1 MFITHTLTP
10 PVNKMTQPNQLNKAK
25 KEYGKAILDYRSMHY
40 HGFPADDMRI
50 AAEHV
55 ASKCRYMHDVE
66 EWGPE
71 VAKLSEPR
79 RSEAIEVLKDI
90 ARHRNCLANDSEM
103 MKDLERLSELTILH
117 GRRRAN
123 VILAK
128 ECAARQLAQNIRS
141 YAVKHEAYLS
151 AVPEPRRTESI
162 KAFVEYER
170 QVEFVKIC
178 ESGVESARARVA
190 RTLPDSRARVSAL
203 ERLDRAYG
211 VKGVESRRATD
222 MYDLACWTEAH
233 GSEVASRML
242 ADRE

>member
-1 MFITHTLTP
+1 
-10 PVNKMTQPNQLNKAK
+10 VNKMTQPNQLNKAK
-25 KEYGKAILDYRSMHY
+25 EEYMKAIQDYQSMH
-40 HGFPADDMRI
+40 HHEFPDADMRI
-50 AAEHV
+50 AAEYL
-55 ASKCRYMHDVE
+55 ASKCRYMHDIE

-71 VAKLSEPR
+71 VARLSEPR
-79 RSEAIEVLKDI
+79 RSEVIEIRKDI

-190 RTLPDSRARVSAL
+190 RTPPGSEARSSAL
-203 ERLDRAYG
+203 ERVVHACE
-211 VKGVESRRATD
+211 VKSVESRKADD
-222 MYDLACWTEAH
+222 MYDLARWTELH
-233 GSEVASRML
+233 GSEVASQML
-242 ADRE
+242 ANRE